1 MIFFKKHWFLLFLS
15 TITIL
20 TRVALFNPSA
30 QQFWADER
38 HYAQLLSQL
47 KEAERVSNYK
57 IAYQTIF
64 RLNARPALGL
74 FYFPAAILEWK
85 NSSIPFGIYFNF
97 IVNFLCLLL
106 VFLIAKEMVN
116 KVAAFL
122 SVCIITLTISS
133 VIYLRHLL
141 SYDMALLMVLISGY
155 VYLKYKNFF
164 ISGIFIGL
172 SFLTYPGYYY
182 YFIPIPF
189 LIAINYK
196 SIKKLIIFS
205 LGIGVVLIL
214 TQLAYIIA
222 GETTPYF
229 QSVMIEGSGGAT
241 SNYGDF
247 IPAFSYIS
255 DYVYSLDG
263 AWGIVLLVIILPGI
277 FVVKNKKLSYFFTYI
292 LAVFFLLE
300 LYSHILQK
308 NVLFGRTIR
317 PLYLSTL
324 VLSAL
329 IIERFFS
336 KFSKK
341 IYIFAIVLVIAIS
354 VINWFPRFTLYKDL
368 VYPKQFQEKS
378 RQYLL
383 RNHPTANVEEAIFVN
398 YWATKEEVP
407 EHFFKPEKG
416 EKDKFYIT
424 NAVQMFPYYG
434 NYDLNDFCEHEVVLK
449 EAHIQYLFKP
459 YLFEA
464 HKKVMREKMKQD
476 PLYYQLILCK

>member
-1 MIFFKKHWFLLFLS
+1 MIF
-15 TITIL
+15 
-20 TRVALFNPSA
+20 TRVALFNPAA

-38 HYAQLLSQL
+38 HYAQLLSKL
-47 KEAERVSNYK
+47 NEAEKAGNYK

-85 NSSIPFGIYFNF
+85 NPSIPFGIYFNF

-106 VFLIAKEMVN
+106 VFLISKEMIN
-116 KVAAFL
+116 KTAAFL
-122 SVCIITLTISS
+122 SVCIITLTLSS

-141 SYDMALLMVLISGY
+141 SYDMALLMVLISSY

-164 ISGIFIGL
+164 VSGIFIGL

-189 LIAINYK
+189 LIAIYYK

-214 TQLAYIIA
+214 TQLAYIGA
-222 GETTPYF
+222 GETTSYF

-241 SNYGDF
+241 SHYGEF
-247 IPAFSYIS
+247 IPAISYLS
-255 DYVYSLDG
+255 DYVYNLDG
-263 AWGIVLLVIILPGI
+263 IWGLGLLIVSLPII
-277 FVVKNKKLSYFFTYI
+277 FYKKNKKLLFLFIY
-292 LAVFFLLE
+292 LVGVFFILE
-300 LYSHILQK
+300 MYSHILQK
-308 NVLFGRTIR
+308 TVLFGRTIR
-317 PLYLSTL
+317 PFY
-324 VLSAL
+324 LSAL
-329 IIERFFS
+329 VFSALALERFLS
-336 KFSKK
+336 KFSRKVYLTGM
-341 IYIFAIVLVIAIS
+341 ILILSIS
-354 VINWFPRFTLYKDL
+354 IINWFPRFILYKDL

-383 RNHPTANVEEAIFVN
+383 RNHPTANVEDAIFVN

-416 EKDKFYIT
+416 EKDKFYIM

-434 NYDLNDFCEHEVVLK
+434 NYNLNDFCEHEVILK